1 MSAPAIET
9 VELTKDYALGFWRKR
24 PRRVLHG
31 LSLTVIPGE
40 VFGLLGPNGA
50 GKSTTLKILLRL
62 IFPTS
67 GRASI
72 LGRPLNDVGVHA
84 KIGFLPENPYFY
96 DHLTA
101 SEFLEYCGILFG
113 LSDSE
118 RRRRTDNLLHRVGL
132 EESRDIPVRK
142 FSKGMV
148 QRIGIAQALINDPE
162 VVILDEPMSGLDPI
176 GRREVRD
183 LILDLREEGKTVLFS
198 THILS
203 DAESICD
210 RVAILDRGRLQ
221 GCGDLREIL
230 RMETA
235 STEIVVENAGT
246 EVLEMLNEHG
256 RAQVR
261 TGARTRVEINDE
273 SKVTVVLDLLLRSKT
288 RIVSINPVKM
298 SLEDYF
304 LSRVSDP
311 DAKVVPHEHF
321 RKSQGGKKE
330 Q

>member
-1 MSAPAIET
+1 MNLSAIEIT
-9 VELTKDYALGFWRKR
+9 ELTKDYALGFWRKR
-24 PRRVLHG
+24 PKRVLDG
-31 LSLTVIPGE
+31 LSISVAPGE

-50 GKSTTLKILLRL
+50 GKSTTLKILLLL

-67 GRASI
+67 GTALI
-72 LGRPLNDVGVHA
+72 LGLPLGDVGVHSR
-84 KIGFLPENPYFY
+84 IGFLPENPYFY

-101 SEFLEYCGILFG
+101 TEFLDYCGALFG
-113 LSDSE
+113 LSESE
-118 RRRRTDNLLHRVGL
+118 RRHRVDKLLDRVGL
-132 EESRDIPVRK
+132 AESRDIPVRK

-148 QRIGIAQALINDPE
+148 QRIGIAQALINEPE

-235 STEIVVENAGT
+235 STEVVVENPSA
-246 EVLEMLNEHG
+246 EVLEVVNEYS
-256 RAQVR
+256 RSQIR
-261 TGARTRVEINDE
+261 TGDRTRIEISE
-273 SKVTVVLDLLLRSKT
+273 EAKAPIVLDLLLRFKT
-288 RIVSINPVKM
+288 KIISVNPVKM

-304 LSRVSDP
+304 LSRISAADG
-311 DAKVVPHEHF
+311 KVVPHEHF
-321 RKSQGGKKE
+321 RASKGGPKAK
-330 Q
+330 